1 MCKTKTRKNMSKQN
15 SRKYFGYYRE
25 IQVWWKLHH
34 KEDNWRTRSVVEKRM
49 FKQELWQA
57 GCRRVSTLVNCLDH
71 DLFYFIHIVKK
82 FTLEKK
88 KKRLKRMQMFFLL
101 ICWKISSLIRPY
113 FLFIN
118 LNSSFWIFMTET
130 GFKEE
135 Y

>member
-1 MCKTKTRKNMSKQN
+1 MV
-15 SRKYFGYYRE
+15 E
-25 IQVWWKLHH
+25 IAPQGRQLENK
-34 KEDNWRTRSVVEKRM
+34 KCSGEKDV
-49 FKQELWQA
+49 KQELSQA

-118 LNSSFWIFMTET
+118 LNSSF
-130 GFKEE
+130 
-135 Y
+135 